1 MRYSIST
8 VRMKTIFRIYILKIE
23 NITVK
28 KLEILNSEGIV
39 LFSKDHSDFIDIS
52 SEKSGLYFLRINNSI
67 IKKIIK
73 KIVKN

>member
-1 MRYSIST
+1 
-8 VRMKTIFRIYILKIE
+8 
-23 NITVK
+23 
-28 KLEILNSEGIV
+28 